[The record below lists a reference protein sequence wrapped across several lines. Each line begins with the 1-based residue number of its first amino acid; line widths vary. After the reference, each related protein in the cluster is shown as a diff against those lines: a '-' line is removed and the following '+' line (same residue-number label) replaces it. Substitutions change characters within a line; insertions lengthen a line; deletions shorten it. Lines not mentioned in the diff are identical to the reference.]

1 MATLLDLAQGA
12 APWPSAVP
20 TPRRRR
26 TAASRLVARLYRH
39 ASVPLRARLLGCL
52 MRPLGTLGAASVAAG
67 AFVVFVQPLRSG
79 DPTIDPEAVA
89 RVSPRQV
96 HELARFV
103 AQVDPSALR
112 HFAGL
117 VWGSP
122 VGQAPLGASAL
133 RLLEQA
139 LQHPA

>member
-1 MATLLDLAQGA
+1 MSTHTPMAD
-12 APWPSAVP
+12 S

-26 TAASRLVARLYRH
+26 AAAASLVARLYRQ

-52 MRPLGTLGAASVAAG
+52 IRPLGTLGAAGVAAG
-67 AFVVFVQPLRSG
+67 TFVVFMQPLRSG
-79 DPTIDPEAVA
+79 DPAIDPEAVA
-89 RVSPRQV
+89 RVSARQV
-96 HELARFV
+96 HELAHFV
-103 AQVDPSALR
+103 EQVDPAALR

-117 VWGSP
+117 VSRSP

-139 LQHPA
+139 LPPA